1 MTFVMVLLIL
11 LAAVLAV
18 AWYDGGQEEQRL
30 ITQPVDVSEV
40 RS

>member
-1 MTFVMVLLIL
+1 MTFLIFL
-11 LAAVLAV
+11 MIVLAVGLVV

-30 ITQPVDVSEV
+30 ITQPVEMSEI

>member
-1 MTFVMVLLIL
+1 MTFLIFL
-11 LAAVLAV
+11 VIVLAVGLVV

-30 ITQPVDVSEV
+30 ITQPVDMSEI